1 MRLVSL
7 GTLDLESR
15 ERWVNSLVKGPQPL
29 AGSYRIGP
37 GYLVRLVMQG
47 EFISPK
53 QDERFWE
60 VRVGGGATE
69 PLVS

>member
-1 MRLVSL
+1 MRLVLL

-15 ERWVNSLVKGPQPL
+15 ERRVNSLVKGPQQL

-37 GYLVRLVMQG
+37 GHLVRLVITG
-47 EFISPK
+47 EYISPK
-53 QDERFWE
+53 QGESFWG

-69 PLVS
+69 PLMS